1 MTTTALVHRT
11 DRDPLTW
18 VRDWAAAPALRE
30 LVEMFDGE
38 WPARGSLRE
47 RLASL
52 EAFSDVWDRRRGGSR
67 LAIAE
72 DDGTLP
78 GDRILALAEE
88 LGMVEPAPVTG
99 GHFDRVLILGG
110 LSTGC
115 RSRAEYAAGLLG
127 RGAFSADE
135 VCFMGSFRTLLEGE
149 HADAREF
156 APDATTEVGML
167 RALADVEFP
176 SADPW
181 SITVDGDPG
190 TAPRLAELRGERPG
204 KPGVRLYAARS
215 SDPARNANTADT
227 YRQFARDVRLDAARV
242 LLVTTHIYAPYQ
254 HMDAVRVLGLPFHS
268 EVETIGTPPQ
278 LSRRVF
284 DAPWYLQELR
294 STIRAAHALVV
305 ACEAEE

>member
-11 DRDPLTW
+11 DRHPLAR
-18 VRDWAAAPALRE
+18 VREWMAAPALSE
-30 LVEMFDGE
+30 LVEMFDGH
-38 WPARGSLRE
+38 WPDRGTLRE

-52 EAFSDVWDRRRGGSR
+52 EAFSDVWDRRKGGSR
-67 LAIAE
+67 LAIAQ

-78 GDRILALAEE
+78 ADRILALAAQ

-115 RSRAEYAAGLLG
+115 RSRAEYAASLLEQ
-127 RGAFSADE
+127 GAFTADE
-135 VCFMGSFRTLLEGE
+135 VCFMGSFRALLEGE
-149 HADAREF
+149 LADAREF
-156 APDATTEVGML
+156 APDATTEVHL
-167 RALADVEFP
+167 LKALADAEFP
-176 SADPW
+176 SAAPW
-181 SITVDGDPG
+181 NIAVDGDPEA
-190 TAPRLAELRGERPG
+190 APRLAQLRGERPG

-215 SDPARNANTADT
+215 SDPSRNANTADT
-227 YRQFARDVRLDAARV
+227 YRQFARDVRLDAERV

-254 HMDAVRVLGLPFHS
+254 HLDAVRVLGLPFHS
-268 EVETIGTPPQ
+268 EVETIGTPPH

-294 STIRAAHALVV
+294 STIRAALALVV